1 MNESNHAANQL
12 YRIKKLQ
19 SDASLILRESGER
32 LSSSSDD
39 ATIVL
44 VMNSIFC
51 ELVSLIEDLENQN
64 ESNN

>member
-44 VMNSIFC
+44 VMNMIFC